1 MIGAAGFTGQPDETG
16 AVRVGYGLAESARGH
31 GYATEAL
38 KRAARS
44 GRAGRTA

>member
-1 MIGAAGFTGQPDETG
+1 MIGAAGFQGPPDDTG

-38 KRAARS
+38 RALLSGRAAR
-44 GRAGRTA
+44 TA